1 MKIRKLLH
9 RSENCVI
16 YEETE
21 DQIKKRLNKEH
32 VSEWFIIITPII
44 VPQNQR
50 MEGSTLRAISRVR

>member
-21 DQIKKRLNKEH
+21 DQIKRRLNKEH
-32 VSEWFIIITPII
+32 VREWFIIFIPFI
-44 VPQNQR
+44 VPQKQR
-50 MEGSTLRAISRVR
+50 MEGSTVRAISRVG